1 MKSAKLFLSLTV
13 FFSSVLLAG
22 DKEDIIKQIMASND
36 YVNKTK
42 TNMSEYSK
50 EGALEFWSSGGLL
63 HEVGPDGRSDEY
75 ESFNMSIKHVE
86 VLILVPKKAAV
97 AMYYS
102 EGSMTPKGSK
112 PVGHYMTRVTQ
123 AFVKENGEW
132 RVRASHWS
140 PIMGGAGT
148 SQTATNCVNR

>member
-1 MKSAKLFLSLTV
+1 MKIAKLLLSLSL
-13 FFSSVLLAG
+13 FFGSILLAG
-22 DKEDIIKQIMASND
+22 DKEDIINQIITENEYSNKN
-36 YVNKTK
+36 NKT
-42 TNMSEYSK
+42 MDIYSK

-63 HEVGPDGRSDEY
+63 NEVGTEDRTNEF
-75 ESFNMSIKHVE
+75 ESFSMNIKHIE

-112 PVGHYMTRVTQ
+112 PVDHYMTRVTQ
-123 AFVKENGEW
+123 VFVKENGEW

-140 PIMGGAGT
+140 PVLGGAGT
-148 SQTATNCVNR
+148 SQTATN

>member
-1 MKSAKLFLSLTV
+1 MKTAKLFLSLTV

-22 DKEDIIKQIMASND
+22 DKEDLIKQIMASND
-36 YVNKTK
+36 YVNKNK

-50 EGALEFWSSGGLL
+50 DGALEVWSSGGLL
-63 HEVGPDGRSDEY
+63 HEVGPGGRSDEY

-148 SQTATNCVNR
+148 SQTATN

>member
-42 TNMSEYSK
+42 TNKSEYSK

-148 SQTATNCVNR
+148 SQTATN

>member
-1 MKSAKLFLSLTV
+1 MKTAKLFLSLTV

-22 DKEDIIKQIMASND
+22 DKEDIIKQIMASNN
-36 YVNKTK
+36 YVNKNK

-50 EGALEFWSSGGLL
+50 DGALEFWSSGGLL
-63 HEVGPDGRSDEY
+63 HEVGPGGRSDEY

-112 PVGHYMTRVTQ
+112 PVAHYMTRVTQ

-132 RVRASHWS
+132 RIRASHWS
-140 PIMGGAGT
+140 PIMGGTGT
-148 SQTATNCVNR
+148 SQTATN

>member
-1 MKSAKLFLSLTV
+1 MKTAKLFLSLTV

-22 DKEDIIKQIMASND
+22 DKEDLIKQIMASND
-36 YVNKTK
+36 YVNKNK

-50 EGALEFWSSGGLL
+50 DGALEFWSSGGLL
-63 HEVGPDGRSDEY
+63 HEVGPGGRSDEY

-112 PVGHYMTRVTQ
+112 PVNHYLTRVTQ
-123 AFVKENGEW
+123 VFVKENGEW
-132 RVRASHWS
+132 RIRASHWS
-140 PIMGGAGT
+140 PIMGGTGT
-148 SQTATNCVNR
+148 SQTATN

>member
-1 MKSAKLFLSLTV
+1 MKTAKLFLSLTV

-102 EGSMTPKGSK
+102 EGSLTPKGSK

-132 RVRASHWS
+132 RIRASHWS

-148 SQTATNCVNR
+148 SQTATN

>member
-1 MKSAKLFLSLTV
+1 MKTAKLFLSLTV
-13 FFSSVLLAG
+13 FFSSILLAG
-22 DKEDIIKQIMASND
+22 DKEDLIKQIMASND

-112 PVGHYMTRVTQ
+112 PVSHYMTRVTQ

-132 RVRASHWS
+132 RIRASHWS
-140 PIMGGAGT
+140 PIMGGTGT
-148 SQTATNCVNR
+148 SQTATN

>member
-42 TNMSEYSK
+42 TNMSEYST

-148 SQTATNCVNR
+148 SQTATN

>member
-36 YVNKTK
+36 YVNKNK

-50 EGALEFWSSGGLL
+50 DGALEFWSSGGLL
-63 HEVGPDGRSDEY
+63 HEVGPGGRSDEY

-123 AFVKENGEW
+123 VFVKENGEW
-132 RVRASHWS
+132 RIRASHWS

-148 SQTATNCVNR
+148 SQTATN

>member
-63 HEVGPDGRSDEY
+63 HEVGPGGRSDEY

-132 RVRASHWS
+132 RIRASHWS
-140 PIMGGAGT
+140 PIMGGTGT
-148 SQTATNCVNR
+148 SQTATN

>member
-1 MKSAKLFLSLTV
+1 MKTAKLFLSLTV

-22 DKEDIIKQIMASND
+22 DKEDLIKQIMASND
-36 YVNKTK
+36 YVNKNK

-50 EGALEFWSSGGLL
+50 DGALEFWSSGGLL
-63 HEVGPDGRSDEY
+63 HEVGPGGRSDEY

-102 EGSMTPKGSK
+102 EGSLTPEGSK
-112 PVGHYMTRVTQ
+112 PVSHYMTRVTQ
-123 AFVKENGEW
+123 AFVKESGEW
-132 RVRASHWS
+132 RIRASHWS

-148 SQTATNCVNR
+148 SQTATN

>member
-13 FFSSVLLAG
+13 FFGSVLLAG
-22 DKEDIIKQIMASND
+22 DKEDIIKQIMTSND
-36 YVNKTK
+36 YVNKNK

-50 EGALEFWSSGGLL
+50 DGALEFWSSGGLL
-63 HEVGPDGRSDEY
+63 HEVEPGGRSDEY

-102 EGSMTPKGSK
+102 EGSLTPKGSK

-132 RVRASHWS
+132 RIRASHWS

-148 SQTATNCVNR
+148 SQTATN

>member
-13 FFSSVLLAG
+13 LFSSVLLAG

-36 YVNKTK
+36 YVNKNK

-50 EGALEFWSSGGLL
+50 DGALEFWSSGGLL
-63 HEVGPDGRSDEY
+63 HEVGSDGRSDEY

-132 RVRASHWS
+132 RIRASHWS

-148 SQTATNCVNR
+148 SQTANN

>member
-1 MKSAKLFLSLTV
+1 MKTAKLFLSLTV

-22 DKEDIIKQIMASND
+22 DKEDLIKQIMASND
-36 YVNKTK
+36 YVNKNK

-50 EGALEFWSSGGLL
+50 DGALEFWSSGGLL
-63 HEVGPDGRSDEY
+63 HEVGPGGRSDEY

-132 RVRASHWS
+132 RIRASPWS
-140 PIMGGAGT
+140 PIMGGTGT
-148 SQTATNCVNR
+148 SQTSTN

>member
-1 MKSAKLFLSLTV
+1 MKTAKLFLSLTV

-36 YVNKTK
+36 YVNKNK

-63 HEVGPDGRSDEY
+63 NEVGPDGRSDEY
-75 ESFNMSIKHVE
+75 ENFNMSIKHVE

-112 PVGHYMTRVTQ
+112 PVAHYMTRVTQ

-132 RVRASHWS
+132 RIRASHWS

-148 SQTATNCVNR
+148 SQTATN

>member
-1 MKSAKLFLSLTV
+1 MKTAKLFLSLTV

-22 DKEDIIKQIMASND
+22 DKEDIIKQIMASNN
-36 YVNKTK
+36 YVNKNK

-50 EGALEFWSSGGLL
+50 DGALEFWSSGGLL
-63 HEVGPDGRSDEY
+63 HEVGPGGRSDEY

-102 EGSMTPKGSK
+102 EGSMTPKASK

-132 RVRASHWS
+132 RIRASHWS

-148 SQTATNCVNR
+148 SQTATN

>member
-112 PVGHYMTRVTQ
+112 PVGRYMTRVTQ

-148 SQTATNCVNR
+148 SQTATN

>member
-1 MKSAKLFLSLTV
+1 MKTAKLFLSLTV

-36 YVNKTK
+36 YVNKNK

-50 EGALEFWSSGGLL
+50 DGALEFWSSGGLL
-63 HEVGPDGRSDEY
+63 HEVGPGGRSDEY

-112 PVGHYMTRVTQ
+112 PVAHYMTRVTQ

-132 RVRASHWS
+132 RIRASHWS

-148 SQTATNCVNR
+148 SQTATN

>member
-1 MKSAKLFLSLTV
+1 MKTAKLFLSLTV

-22 DKEDIIKQIMASND
+22 DKEDIIKQIMASNN
-36 YVNKTK
+36 YVNKNK

-50 EGALEFWSSGGLL
+50 DGALEFWSSGGLL
-63 HEVGPDGRSDEY
+63 HEVGPGGRSDEY

-86 VLILVPKKAAV
+86 VLILVTKKAAV

-102 EGSMTPKGSK
+102 EGSMTPKRSK

-132 RVRASHWS
+132 RIRASHWS

-148 SQTATNCVNR
+148 SQTATN

>member
-36 YVNKTK
+36 YVNKNK

-50 EGALEFWSSGGLL
+50 DGALEFWSSGGLL
-63 HEVGPDGRSDEY
+63 HEVGPGGRSDEY

-97 AMYYS
+97 AMDYS

-140 PIMGGAGT
+140 PIMGGTGT
-148 SQTATNCVNR
+148 SQTATN

>member
-1 MKSAKLFLSLTV
+1 MKTAKLFLSLTV

-22 DKEDIIKQIMASND
+22 DKEDLIKQIMASND
-36 YVNKTK
+36 YVNKNK

-50 EGALEFWSSGGLL
+50 DGAMEFWSSGGLL
-63 HEVGPDGRSDEY
+63 HEVGPGGRSDEY

-86 VLILVPKKAAV
+86 VLMLVPKKAAV

-112 PVGHYMTRVTQ
+112 PVSHYMTRVTQ

-132 RVRASHWS
+132 RIRASHWS
-140 PIMGGAGT
+140 PIMGGTGT
-148 SQTATNCVNR
+148 SQTSTN

>member
-1 MKSAKLFLSLTV
+1 MKTAKLFLSLTM

-42 TNMSEYSK
+42 MNMSEYSK

-102 EGSMTPKGSK
+102 EGSLTPKGSK

-132 RVRASHWS
+132 RIRASHWS
-140 PIMGGAGT
+140 PIMGGTGT
-148 SQTATNCVNR
+148 SQTATN

>member
-1 MKSAKLFLSLTV
+1 MKTAKLFLSLTV
-13 FFSSVLLAG
+13 FFSTVLLAG
-22 DKEDIIKQIMASND
+22 DKEDIIKQIMASNN
-36 YVNKTK
+36 YVNKNK

-50 EGALEFWSSGGLL
+50 DGALEFWSSGGLL
-63 HEVGPDGRSDEY
+63 HEVEPGGRSDEY

-132 RVRASHWS
+132 RIRASHWS

-148 SQTATNCVNR
+148 SQTATN

>member
-1 MKSAKLFLSLTV
+1 MKSAKLFLSLTM

-50 EGALEFWSSGGLL
+50 DGALEFWSSGGLL

-112 PVGHYMTRVTQ
+112 PVAHYMTRVTQ

-148 SQTATNCVNR
+148 SQTATN

>member
-22 DKEDIIKQIMASND
+22 DKEDIIKQIRASND

-140 PIMGGAGT
+140 PIMGGTGT
-148 SQTATNCVNR
+148 SQTATN

>member
-1 MKSAKLFLSLTV
+1 MKSAKLFLSLTM

-132 RVRASHWS
+132 RIRASHWS

-148 SQTATNCVNR
+148 SQTATN

>member
-1 MKSAKLFLSLTV
+1 MKTAKLFLSLTV
-13 FFSSVLLAG
+13 FFSTVLLAG
-22 DKEDIIKQIMASND
+22 DKEGIIKQIMASNN
-36 YVNKTK
+36 YVNKNK

-50 EGALEFWSSGGLL
+50 DGALEFWSSGGLL
-63 HEVGPDGRSDEY
+63 HEVGPGGRSDEY

-132 RVRASHWS
+132 RIRASHWS
-140 PIMGGAGT
+140 PIMGGTGT
-148 SQTATNCVNR
+148 SQTATN

>member
-112 PVGHYMTRVTQ
+112 PVGHYMTRGTQ

-148 SQTATNCVNR
+148 SQTATN

>member
-22 DKEDIIKQIMASND
+22 DKEDIIKQIRASND

-132 RVRASHWS
+132 RIRASHWS

-148 SQTATNCVNR
+148 SQTATN

>member
-36 YVNKTK
+36 YVNKNN

-50 EGALEFWSSGGLL
+50 DRALECWSSGGLL
-63 HEVGPDGRSDEY
+63 HEVGPGGRSDEY

-148 SQTATNCVNR
+148 SQTATN

>member
-148 SQTATNCVNR
+148 SQTATN